1 MQDAIFAE
9 PQLAR
14 IYDLWQ
20 GDRFDLPHY
29 LAIAAEL
36 DARSVLDVGAMLTSD
51 STRRYP
57 PRAAIEDSLISAG
70 YELTDVRDA
79 PGRPG
84 LELVFIARKPAT
96 TS

>member
-1 MQDAIFAE
+1 
-9 PQLAR
+9 
-14 IYDLWQ
+14 
-20 GDRFDLPHY
+20 
-29 LAIAAEL
+29 
-36 DARSVLDVGAMLTSD
+36 MLTSD

-57 PRAAIEDSLISAG
+57 PRAAIEDSLISTG

-84 LELVFIARKPAT
+84 LELVFIARKPAA